1 MAKRPWTSSVAV
13 MRSPLAPHSASA
25 RELHE
30 RLEAARRGASFLVYR
45 DADDRQILVELP
57 EAGGPLSIGRR
68 PGNDVP
74 LSWDSE
80 VSRLHAKIER
90 TGADWVLCDDGLSR
104 NGTFVNGARVSG
116 RRRLRGGDVIVM
128 GETAIAFC
136 SPDGQPSASGTIT
149 GASPHEAIALSP
161 AQRRVLT
168 ALCRPLAES
177 RYAVPASN
185 RQIADELCVSVDAVK
200 TCLHGLF
207 ERFALVE
214 LPQNQKRAAL
224 AREALER
231 GLVDRRTLRSDA
243 HS

>member
-1 MAKRPWTSSVAV
+1 
-13 MRSPLAPHSASA
+13 MRSPLAPHSSSP
-25 RELHE
+25 RELRE
-30 RLEAARRGASFLVYR
+30 RLEAERRGAPFLVYR
-45 DADDRQILVELP
+45 EADDRQVLVDLHEL
-57 EAGGPLSIGRR
+57 GGLLSIGRR
-68 PGNDVP
+68 AGNDVP
-74 LSWDSE
+74 LTWDSE

-90 TGADWVLCDDGLSR
+90 IGADWVLCDDGLSH
-104 NGTFVNGARVSG
+104 NGTFVNGARVPG
-116 RRRLRGGDVIVM
+116 RRTLGDGDVITV
-128 GETAIAFC
+128 GETALVFC
-136 SPDGQPSASGTIT
+136 SPGDAPSTSSTIT
-149 GASPHEAIALSP
+149 GESPHAAIALTA

-185 RQIADELCVSVDAVK
+185 QQIADELCVSLDAVK

-207 ERFALVE
+207 ERLALVD

-231 GLVDRRTLRSDA
+231 GLVHRESLLSDP